1 MFGSKPSILLCFVI
15 TAVCSLPLVA
25 QTRLS
30 VDINEPIYTFIEI
43 AEVKGILT
51 KVSQVKPYTNQ
62 DIVRMLARIKAREFM
77 LTERERK
84 ILDSFILQ
92 YQSTFQS
99 EGSIGDQLLR
109 TGSIDL
115 GDANNNIR
123 LGIKFDFLM
132 GISVEN
138 PLNYMGSVPIQ
149 LYLKGDLANSLIS
162 YNVNAGITF
171 AKLHRDPYVHWGEVP
186 AIGMGFWQRFWGDGN
201 SEIWNRNQMDAWG
214 MAFEMHP
221 EVAAQF
227 WDDRIL
233 LRWGRLENR
242 EVGSGLVISRDA
254 AAFSAFEFGVRP
266 AHWFN
271 FYFMVGSL
279 SGGPSSLSGYNS
291 DTEFQNDRLVQ
302 NSKML
307 SYHIGEFFLSDYFY
321 FNIWESVVWGKRFEA
336 AYVMPVN
343 IFLFSQ
349 NLVGDIDNYAIGFG
363 GATIIPG
370 VLKLSADVFLDEF
383 QITGLGSNPRNMFG
397 ANTDV
402 RFNIP
407 KVPFTQLTFGYT
419 HISPYVY
426 THYPQSYSSNGL
438 NRAGDQVL
446 TDTGYSNRGKSTGSM
461 LKPNSDQFRLGLD
474 SLPMPGLSL
483 SFGYSLTRH
492 GGSLPKQYELGSD
505 GKYYDIGYFAA
516 NPGGSVRQVGTAPVW
531 AWDRDGITGELNGYL
546 DYKAFETN
554 PWKRN
559 FLKDGIYDWTNSFSL
574 DASYDLRHLKGR
586 EGKLPITVSAG
597 YTFAHTFY
605 RFNGQEAD
613 LWATDPAGLEWA
625 NRFFGNTYKS
635 HFKNIFTLS
644 ISIFPG

>member
-1 MFGSKPSILLCFVI
+1 MARFKLSFMLFFIGISCGL
-15 TAVCSLPLVA
+15 SLSA

-30 VDINEPIYTFIEI
+30 VDINEPVYTFIEM

-77 LTERERK
+77 LTERERT
-84 ILDSFILQ
+84 ILDSFIRQ
-92 YQSTFQS
+92 YQSTFRS
-99 EGSIGDQLLR
+99 EATIGEQLLR
-109 TGSIDL
+109 TGSVDV
-115 GDANNNIR
+115 GDANNNMR
-123 LGIKFDFLM
+123 FGIKFDFLM

-138 PLNYMGSVPIQ
+138 PLNYMGSVPLQ

-162 YNVNAGITF
+162 YNVNVGLSFNKI
-171 AKLHRDPYVHWGEVP
+171 HHDPFVHWGEVP
-186 AIGMGFWQRFWGDGN
+186 AHGMGFGQRLWGN
-201 SEIWNRNQMDAWG
+201 KSSEVWNRDEMDAWA
-214 MAFEMHP
+214 MVFEMNP
-221 EVAAQF
+221 EVATQL

-242 EVGSGLVISRDA
+242 EVGSGLVISEEA
-254 AAFSAFEFGVRP
+254 APFSAFELGVRP
-266 AHWFN
+266 AEWFN

-279 SGGPSSLSGYNS
+279 SGGPSSLSNS
-291 DTEFQNDRLVQ
+291 QRDTEFHNDYLVQ

-321 FNIWESVVWGKRFEA
+321 FNVWESMIWGKRFEP
-336 AYVMPVN
+336 AYIMPVN

-349 NLVGDIDNYAIGFG
+349 NMVGDLDNYAFGLG
-363 GATIIPG
+363 GATIVPG
-370 VLKLSADVFLDEF
+370 VMKLSADIFLDEF
-383 QITGLGSNPRNMFG
+383 QFKNLASNPRNMFG
-397 ANTDV
+397 VNTQV

-407 KVPFTQLTFGYT
+407 KVPFTQLTFEYT
-419 HISPYVY
+419 YISPYTY

-438 NRAGDQVL
+438 NTNGNQVL
-446 TDTGYSNRGKSTGSM
+446 TDTGYHNRGKGTGSM
-461 LKPNSDQFRLGLD
+461 LKPNSDQFKLGLD

-492 GGSLPKQYELGSD
+492 GGSAPKQYLLGSD
-505 GKYYDIGYFAA
+505 GRYYDVGHDFAA
-516 NPGGSVRQVGTAPVW
+516 AGTRVTQVGGPVW

-546 DYKAFETN
+546 DYNAFQN
-554 PWKRN
+554 DPWERK

-574 DASYDLRHLKGR
+574 EAGYDLRHLKGR
-586 EGKLPITVSAG
+586 EGKIPMIVNVG

-605 RFNGQEAD
+605 KYNGHEAD
-613 LWATDPAGLEWA
+613 LRATDPAGLEWSR
-625 NRFFGNTYKS
+625 RFFGNTYQN

-644 ISIFPG
+644 LSIFPG